1 MNQAKT
7 LNTRYFNWLR
17 SQIEI
22 PSGTKS
28 FHDIFEKMHN
38 MAFVWIVPHDDN
50 RVHDALDLRTEFLD
64 GTHGSNT
71 EDILKLEVMFH
82 KGASVLE
89 VLIALSRSVSSLAG
103 GEPRFWA
110 WKLME
115 NVGLD
120 RMSDPLTDRKDN
132 QATDILETLIWRTY
146 DRDGKGGFFPLNW
159 PKEDQTKI
167 ELWYQMN
174 EYVMEI
180 QES

>member
-1 MNQAKT
+1 MKT
-7 LNTRYFNWLR
+7 INTRYYNWLI

-22 PSGTKS
+22 NSDTKTY
-28 FHDIFEKMHN
+28 HGILEKMHN
-38 MAFVWIVPHDDN
+38 TEFVWIVPHDDN
-50 RVHDALDLRTEFLD
+50 RIHDALDLRTEFLD

-71 EDILKLEVMFH
+71 EDILKLEVMFK
-82 KGASVLE
+82 KGASALE

-103 GEPRFWA
+103 GESSFWA

-115 NVGLD
+115 NIGLD
-120 RMSDPLTDRKDN
+120 GMSDPFTNGKNKR
-132 QATDILETLIWRTY
+132 ATDILETLIWRTY
-146 DRDGKGGFFPLNW
+146 ERDGRGGFFPLNW

-180 QES
+180 QEL